1 MTYKYLIIGGGVAG
15 VTAAET
21 IKLNDTTG
29 TVAIVSDEPYLL
41 YSRVMLSKPN
51 FFLEK
56 VPFDQIWLKG
66 QEWYKEKNIDFI
78 GGKNVTSIDSA
89 GKKVILNDGGNI
101 SYEKLLVAIGTATR
115 KANMPGADKKGIH
128 YLKTLEDGKGIMED
142 IKSAKS
148 AVTVGGGFIG
158 FEMADL
164 MQMAGMK
171 TTVVLREPYFWDP
184 TLDQASG
191 EIIEKAMKKTGLE
204 IIHTNEI
211 VEIKGGERVESVI
224 LKDGRE
230 ISCEIIVFGIGTT
243 NNLEW
248 IKSAGINV
256 NHGILANEFMETNI
270 KDIWTAGDIAEY
282 KDLLL
287 EENVQMGNWVSAHE
301 QGRVA
306 GLGMVGKREPFKF
319 VSFYTTQGFG
329 ITVAF
334 VGDAS
339 PKEDRKVIVRS
350 NPEKN
355 SLGRLLIVGK
365 ELVGATL
372 INRTQEMGTIS
383 KLIEKNVDVSAHL
396 AELGDADFDLKK
408 LLLNLI

>member
-1 MTYKYLIIGGGVAG
+1 MNYKYLIIGGGVAG

-21 IKLNDTTG
+21 IRANDATG
-29 TVAIVSDEPYLL
+29 TIAIVSDEPYLL

-66 QEWYKEKNIDFI
+66 KEWYKEKGIEFI
-78 GGKNVTSIDSA
+78 GGKTVTSIDA
-89 GKKVILNDGGNI
+89 NGKKIILNDEEVI
-101 SYEKLLVAIGTATR
+101 VYEKLLIAIGTATR
-115 KANMPGADKKGIH
+115 KASMPGADKKGIH

-142 IKSAKS
+142 IKTAKS

-158 FEMADL
+158 FEMAEL
-164 MQMAGMK
+164 MKMAGMN
-171 TTVVLREPYFWDP
+171 TTVVIREPYFWDP
-184 TLDQASG
+184 TLDRASG
-191 EIIEKAMKKTGLE
+191 MIIENAMKKTGLD

-211 VEIKGGERVESVI
+211 IEIKGGERVEGVV

-230 ISCEIIVFGIGTT
+230 IPCEIIVFGIGTE

-248 IKSAGINV
+248 IRSAGINV
-256 NHGILANEFMETNI
+256 NHGILANEYMETNI

-301 QGRVA
+301 QGRIA
-306 GLGMVGKREPFKF
+306 GLGMVNRREPFKF

-334 VGDAS
+334 VGDVT
-339 PKEDRKVIVRS
+339 PKEDRVVISRID
-350 NPEKN
+350 PAKN
-355 SLGRLLIVGK
+355 SIGRLLIVGK

-383 KLIEKNVDVSAHL
+383 KLIEKNVDVSGHL
-396 AELGDADFDLKK
+396 TELGDAGFDLKGLVK
-408 LLLNLI
+408 S

>member
-21 IKLNDTTG
+21 IRINDATG
-29 TVAIVSDEPYLL
+29 TIGIVSDEPYLL

-66 QEWYKEKNIDFI
+66 QEWYKEKGIEFI
-78 GGKNVTSIDSA
+78 GGKTVTGIDSV
-89 GKKVILNDGGNI
+89 GKKIILNDGGNI

-115 KANMPGADKKGIH
+115 KAGMPGADKKGIH

-158 FEMADL
+158 FEMAEL
-164 MQMAGMK
+164 MKMAGMN
-171 TTVVLREPYFWDP
+171 TTVVVRESYFWAS

-191 EIIEKAMKKTGLE
+191 AIIEKAMRDTGLD
-204 IIHTNEI
+204 IIHSNEI
-211 VEIKGGERVESVI
+211 VEIKGGDRVESVV

-230 ISCEIIVFGIGTT
+230 IACEIIVFGIGTT
-243 NNLEW
+243 NNLDW
-248 IKSAGINV
+248 VKSAGVNV
-256 NHGILANEFMETNI
+256 NRGILANEYMETSV

-282 KDLLL
+282 KDLIL

-301 QGRVA
+301 QGRIA
-306 GLGMVGKREPFKF
+306 GLGMVDKREPFKF
-319 VSFYTTQGFG
+319 VSFYTTSGFG
-329 ITVAF
+329 VNVAF
-334 VGDAS
+334 VGDAT
-339 PKEDRKVIVRS
+339 PKEDRQVVVRS

-383 KLIEKNVDVSAHL
+383 KLIEKNVDVSEHL
-396 AELGDADFDLKK
+396 AELGDVGFDLKS
-408 LLLNLI
+408 LLG

>member
-21 IKLNDTTG
+21 IRINDATG
-29 TVAIVSDEPYLL
+29 TIGIVSDEPYLL

-66 QEWYKEKNIDFI
+66 QEWYKEKGIEFI
-78 GGKNVTSIDSA
+78 GGKTVTGIDSV
-89 GKKVILNDGGNI
+89 GKKIILNDGGNI

-115 KANMPGADKKGIH
+115 KAGMPGADKKGIH

-158 FEMADL
+158 FEMAEL
-164 MQMAGMK
+164 MKMAGMK
-171 TTVVLREPYFWDP
+171 TTVVVRESYFWAS

-191 EIIEKAMKKTGLE
+191 AIIEKAMRDTGLD
-204 IIHTNEI
+204 IIHSNEI
-211 VEIKGGERVESVI
+211 VEIKGGDRVESVV

-230 ISCEIIVFGIGTT
+230 IACEIIVFGIGTT
-243 NNLEW
+243 NNLDW
-248 IKSAGINV
+248 VKSAGVNV
-256 NHGILANEFMETNI
+256 NRGILANEYMETSV

-282 KDLLL
+282 KDLIL

-301 QGRVA
+301 QGRIA
-306 GLGMVGKREPFKF
+306 GLGMVDKREPFKF
-319 VSFYTTQGFG
+319 VSFYTTSGFG
-329 ITVAF
+329 VNVAF
-334 VGDAS
+334 VGDAT
-339 PKEDRKVIVRS
+339 PKEDRQVVVRS

-383 KLIEKNVDVSAHL
+383 KLIEKNVDVSEHL
-396 AELGDADFDLKK
+396 AELGDVGFDLKS
-408 LLLNLI
+408 LLG